1 MRKVIRRKDTGMPM
15 TTVWD
20 VQQQGLYP
28 KFFKITTRTAGLY
41 EDEHDRVIKLRASG
55 ASDNQIR
62 ILVGQIHQER
72 IDAGNE
78 LLEGLS

>member
-1 MRKVIRRKDTGMPM
+1 MREVIRRKEIGMPM

-20 VQQQGLYP
+20 QKQQGLYP
-28 KFFKITTRTAGLY
+28 RFFKITTRTAGLY

-55 ASDNQIR
+55 ASDGQIKG
-62 ILVGQIHQER
+62 LVNQIHQDR

-78 LLEGLS
+78 LLEGL

>member
-1 MRKVIRRKDTGMPM
+1 MREVIRRKEIGMPM

-20 VQQQGLYP
+20 QQQQGLYP
-28 KFFKITTRTAGLY
+28 RFFKITTRTAGLY

-55 ASDNQIR
+55 ASDGQIKG
-62 ILVGQIHQER
+62 LVNQIHQDR

-78 LLEGLS
+78 LLEGL

>member
-1 MRKVIRRKDTGMPM
+1 MRKVMRRKDTGMPM

-28 KFFKITTRTAGLY
+28 QFFKITTRTAGLY
-41 EDEHDRVIKLRASG
+41 EDEHDRVIKLRASS
-55 ASDNQIR
+55 ASDEQIKS
-62 ILVGQIHQER
+62 LVNQIHQER

-78 LLEGLS
+78 LLEGL

>member
-1 MRKVIRRKDTGMPM
+1 MRRVIRRKDTGMPM

-28 KFFKITTRTAGLY
+28 RFFKITTRTAGLY
-41 EDEHDRVIKLRASG
+41 EDEHDRVIKLRASS
-55 ASDNQIR
+55 ASDEQIKS
-62 ILVGQIHQER
+62 LVNQIHQER

-78 LLEGLS
+78 LLEGL

>member
-20 VQQQGLYP
+20 IQQQGLYP

-55 ASDNQIR
+55 ASDEQIKN
-62 ILVGQIHQER
+62 LVSQIHQDR

>member
-1 MRKVIRRKDTGMPM
+1 MRKVMRRKDTGMPM

-28 KFFKITTRTAGLY
+28 RFFKITTRTAGLY

-55 ASDNQIR
+55 ASDEQIKS
-62 ILVGQIHQER
+62 LVNQIHQER

-78 LLEGLS
+78 LLEGL

>member
-1 MRKVIRRKDTGMPM
+1 MRRVIRRKDTGMPM

-28 KFFKITTRTAGLY
+28 RFFKITTRTAGLY

-55 ASDNQIR
+55 ASDEQIKS
-62 ILVGQIHQER
+62 LVNQIHQER
-72 IDAGNE
+72 IDASSE

>member
-1 MRKVIRRKDTGMPM
+1 MRRVIRRKDTGMPM

-28 KFFKITTRTAGLY
+28 RFFKITTRTAGLY

-55 ASDNQIR
+55 ASDEQIKS
-62 ILVGQIHQER
+62 LVNQIHQER

-78 LLEGLS
+78 LLEGL

>member
-1 MRKVIRRKDTGMPM
+1 MRKVMRRKDTGMPM

-55 ASDNQIR
+55 ASDEQIKS
-62 ILVGQIHQER
+62 LVNQIHQER

-78 LLEGLS
+78 LLEGL

>member
-1 MRKVIRRKDTGMPM
+1 MRKVMRRKDTGMPM

-41 EDEHDRVIKLRASG
+41 EDEHDRVIKLRASS
-55 ASDNQIR
+55 ASDEQIKS
-62 ILVGQIHQER
+62 LVNQIHQER

-78 LLEGLS
+78 LLEGL

>member
-1 MRKVIRRKDTGMPM
+1 MRKVMRRKDTGMPM

-41 EDEHDRVIKLRASG
+41 EDEHDRVIKLRASS
-55 ASDNQIR
+55 ASDEQIKSF
-62 ILVGQIHQER
+62 VNQIHQER

-78 LLEGLS
+78 LLEGL